1 MIHNIFY
8 SCQFSSCFMSMGD
21 WPLLYIVDEQET
33 KGFNKRI
40 TVEGIGQL
48 MTVSWSGDAY
58 S

>member
-1 MIHNIFY
+1 
-8 SCQFSSCFMSMGD
+8 MSMGD

-40 TVEGIGQL
+40 TLTVEGIGQL

>member
-1 MIHNIFY
+1 
-8 SCQFSSCFMSMGD
+8 MSMGD

-40 TVEGIGQL
+40 TVERIGQL

>member
-1 MIHNIFY
+1 
-8 SCQFSSCFMSMGD
+8 MSMGD

-40 TVEGIGQL
+40 TVEGIGKL